1 MDRFS
6 LMQAFVRIAETGSI
20 SAVAREF
27 GATQPTVSKQ
37 LAALEANLGVTL
49 LQRTTRRLSLTE
61 AGSAFYESAR
71 RILDDL
77 AEAEAGVARLS
88 SGLTGTL
95 TVAAPNSLGQ
105 QFLDE
110 LLIAFQARHAGL
122 KLHLIEGE
130 RFADLVEEGIDV
142 AVRVGNLTDS
152 TLVARRVGSSRRVV
166 VGTPDYFARHGEPRV
181 PQDLDRHNCILYSY
195 LPGRNLWQ
203 FLGPKGE
210 ITVRVAGTFRTT
222 SGSAI
227 RRAVLAGIGV
237 AAAPLWMVH
246 DQLSTGRLQAVLGDF
261 APPPVAIN
269 AVYPSARQLST
280 KVRVFIE
287 YLRERFAQIPELN

>member
-6 LMQAFVRIAETGSI
+6 LMNAFVRIAETGSI
-20 SAVAREF
+20 SAVAREL
-27 GATQPTVSKQ
+27 GTTQPTVSKQ
-37 LAALEANLGVTL
+37 LAALEATLGVTL

-61 AGSAFYESAR
+61 AGGLFYESAR

-88 SGLTGTL
+88 SGLAGTL
-95 TVAAPNSLGQ
+95 TVAAPNALGQ

-130 RFADLVEEGIDV
+130 RFSDLVEEGIDV
-142 AVRVGNLTDS
+142 AVRVGNLDDS
-152 TLVARRVGSSRRVV
+152 TLVARRLGSSRRVV
-166 VGTPDYFARHGEPRV
+166 VGTPEYFASHGVPHV

-195 LPGRNLWQ
+195 QPGRNLWPFQ
-203 FLGPKGE
+203 GPKGE
-210 ITVRVAGTFRTT
+210 FNVRVAGTFRTT

-237 AAAPLWMVH
+237 AAAPLWMVSDH
-246 DQLSTGRLQAVLGDF
+246 LSAGRLQAVLVEF
-261 APPPVAIN
+261 APPPAAIN

-280 KVRVFIE
+280 KVRVLID
-287 YLRERFAQIPELN
+287 YLREQFAAVPDLN